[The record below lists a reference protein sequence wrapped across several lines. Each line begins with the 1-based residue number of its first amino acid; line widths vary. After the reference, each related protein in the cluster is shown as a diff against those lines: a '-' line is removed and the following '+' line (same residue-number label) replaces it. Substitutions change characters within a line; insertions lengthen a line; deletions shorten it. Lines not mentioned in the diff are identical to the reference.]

1 MGDGHCS
8 MRFEETRARGL
19 STSFF
24 ALLDDQIVPASCVV
38 GHRSISFWRK
48 LHLVQS
54 SRREQNQVEAR
65 TRRINAVIHLASA
78 FWEKQEH

>member
-38 GHRSISFWRK
+38 GHPINFLLEKVASWFNRQGGSRIK
-48 LHLVQS
+48 LRLVPA
-54 SRREQNQVEAR
+54 E
-65 TRRINAVIHLASA
+65 
-78 FWEKQEH
+78 